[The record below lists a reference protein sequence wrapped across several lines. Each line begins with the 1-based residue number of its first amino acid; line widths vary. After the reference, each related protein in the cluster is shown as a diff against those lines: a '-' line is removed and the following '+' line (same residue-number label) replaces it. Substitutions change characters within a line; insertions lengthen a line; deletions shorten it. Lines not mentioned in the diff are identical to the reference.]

1 MTQSISFFDNP
12 LVESINELLYTFNEA
27 TLIDISDAQGR
38 ILDVNE
44 HFCKLSGFSREE
56 LIGQDHRILN
66 SGRHEK
72 AFFKNLWTTVLK
84 GDIWR
89 AEVCDK
95 TKQGNVIWLDTTI
108 VPLKNQEGKVYRF
121 ITVRSDITARVNAE
135 AENQRLYQQIDAL
148 FASTHDIIW
157 KWDQRKD
164 TLVFSNALT
173 SALGYKKLH
182 YTKPREWFM
191 EKIHPGDHQP
201 FILLLN
207 AHSHRKINKSRKD
220 IRLLDANGNYR
231 YFTMSIMPLFDEQG
245 KLMEYLATMHDV
257 TERRNREKEMMKV
270 IIQAQDEE
278 RRYVGMELHDNVVQM
293 LALAKLY
300 LNDFVDTKNFAG
312 SPHLTMME
320 QMINNAMQELRK
332 LSHQLAPSVDQQQ
345 TLQDS
350 IQQLVQKIPQQ
361 QSVKV
366 KFQYRCAA
374 TAPVNPEVSTHLY
387 RIVQEQLNNIFK
399 HASATEVTIVCK
411 TQGNKLVLLIA
422 DNGKGFDPHAHH
434 TGIGLENM
442 KRRVE
447 LTKGKMQIVSAP
459 GKGCQLYIS
468 VPIA

>member
-173 SALGYKKLH
+173 SKK
-182 YTKPREWFM
+182 T
-191 EKIHPGDHQP
+191 
-201 FILLLN
+201 
-207 AHSHRKINKSRKD
+207 
-220 IRLLDANGNYR
+220 
-231 YFTMSIMPLFDEQG
+231 
-245 KLMEYLATMHDV
+245 
-257 TERRNREKEMMKV
+257 
-270 IIQAQDEE
+270 
-278 RRYVGMELHDNVVQM
+278 
-293 LALAKLY
+293 
-300 LNDFVDTKNFAG
+300 
-312 SPHLTMME
+312 
-320 QMINNAMQELRK
+320 
-332 LSHQLAPSVDQQQ
+332 
-345 TLQDS
+345 
-350 IQQLVQKIPQQ
+350 
-361 QSVKV
+361 
-366 KFQYRCAA
+366 
-374 TAPVNPEVSTHLY
+374 
-387 RIVQEQLNNIFK
+387 
-399 HASATEVTIVCK
+399 
-411 TQGNKLVLLIA
+411 
-422 DNGKGFDPHAHH
+422 
-434 TGIGLENM
+434 
-442 KRRVE
+442 
-447 LTKGKMQIVSAP
+447 
-459 GKGCQLYIS
+459 
-468 VPIA
+468 